1 MNRNRNTL
9 VTHLIAVFLISCGI
23 MSCVEEIDIDEEFK
37 FEDVIVIEATLTDE
51 KKIQEFLL
59 TRTYEFET
67 QGPIPEQNAE
77 VRVVIN
83 DGESLLFIED
93 SPGVYRSENEFAAES
108 GADYQLFVT
117 TNEGRTYQSP
127 KVQLT
132 NSVPI
137 ENLTAE
143 RQTNSIGN
151 EIMAILVDSYDP
163 TRQANYYRY
172 EYEESYKIVAPDW
185 ARRDF
190 VIYRQDSIEPDAI
203 RPIEE
208 QTCYSTVNSNNIIVT
223 STSNLAEDRV
233 SGFSVRNISADDPV
247 ISHRYSILV
256 KQYVQSLEAYTY
268 YDILNQLSGS
278 DNTLAQIQP
287 GFISSNI
294 RSTQDRNEKV
304 LGFFQVSAVT
314 EKRLFFNYEDF
325 FPGEPLPPYFIECG
339 RAAPPLTTPAI
350 PPNYPLF
357 DAIEANLVKFLEEN
371 LNQGQLQG
379 PFITVPRACGDCT
392 ALGTS
397 EPPEFWEE

>member
-1 MNRNRNTL
+1 MKR
-9 VTHLIAVFLISCGI
+9 HLALTQFITALLLACSIL
-23 MSCVEEIDIDEEFK
+23 SCVEEIDIDAEFK

-51 KKIQEFLL
+51 IKTQQFQLS
-59 TRTYEFET
+59 RSYEFET
-67 QGPIPEQNAE
+67 EGPIPEQNAE
-77 VRVVIN
+77 VRVVVN
-83 DGESLLFIED
+83 DGESILFIED
-93 SPGVYRSENEFAAES
+93 SPGVYQSENEFAAES
-108 GADYQLFVT
+108 GAEYQLFVT

-127 KVQLT
+127 KVPLT

-143 RQTNSIGN
+143 RQVNSIGN

-172 EYEESYKIVAPDW
+172 EYEESYKIIAPDW
-185 ARRDF
+185 TRQDF
-190 VIYRQDSIEPDAI
+190 VVYRQDSISPDAI
-203 RPIEE
+203 RPLEE
-208 QTCYSTVNSNNIIVT
+208 QTCYNTVNSNNIIIT
-223 STSNLAEDRV
+223 STTNLSEDRV
-233 SGFSVRNISADDPV
+233 SGFSVRNISSDDPV

-268 YDILNQLSGS
+268 YEILNQLSGS

-314 EKRLFFNYEDF
+314 EKRLYFNYEDF
-325 FPGEPLPPYFIECG
+325 FAGEPLPPYFIECG
-339 RAAPPLTTPAI
+339 RGAPPIVSQAI
-350 PPNYPLF
+350 PPTYPLF
-357 DAIEANLVKFLEEN
+357 DAIQANLVKFLEEN
-371 LNQGQLQG
+371 MNPGQLQG
-379 PFITVPRACGDCT
+379 PYITVPRGCGDCT

>member
-1 MNRNRNTL
+1 MKRNNI
-9 VTHLIAVFLISCGI
+9 VTQLIAVLLISCGVI
-23 MSCVEEIDIDEEFK
+23 SCIEEIDIDAEFK

-51 KKIQEFLL
+51 KKIQQFLL
-59 TRTYEFET
+59 SRTYEFET
-67 QGPIPEQNAE
+67 KGPIPEENAE
-77 VRVVIN
+77 VRVVVN
-83 DGESLLFIED
+83 DGESILFIEG
-93 SPGVYRSENEFAAES
+93 SPGVYRSETEFAAEP
-108 GADYQLFVT
+108 GTDYQLFVT
-117 TNEGRTYQSP
+117 TNAGRSYQSP

-137 ENLTAE
+137 EKLTAE
-143 RQTNSIGN
+143 RQVNSIGN
-151 EIMAILVDSYDP
+151 EIMAILVDSNDP

-172 EYEESYKIVAPDW
+172 EYEETYKIVAPDW
-185 ARRDF
+185 TRLDF
-190 VIYRQDSIEPDAI
+190 VVYRPDSISPDAI
-203 RPIEE
+203 RPLEE
-208 QTCYSTVNSNNIIVT
+208 QTCYNTVNSNSIIVT
-223 STSNLAEDRV
+223 STTNLSEDRV

-294 RSTQDRNEKV
+294 RSTQERNEKV

-314 EKRLFFNYEDF
+314 EKRLYFNYEDF

-339 RAAPPLTTPAI
+339 RAAPELTTPAV

-357 DAIEANLVKFLEEN
+357 DAIEANLVKYLEEN
-371 LNQGQLQG
+371 LNQGQREG
-379 PFITVPRACGDCT
+379 PYITVPRACGDCT
-392 ALGTS
+392 ALGSS

>member
-1 MNRNRNTL
+1 MKRNISVNY
-9 VTHLIAVFLISCGI
+9 LIASLLVACAIV
-23 MSCVEEIDIDEEFK
+23 SCVEEIDVDEEFK

-51 KKIQEFLL
+51 KKTQEFLL
-59 TRTYEFET
+59 SRTYEFDT
-67 QGPIPEQNAE
+67 KGPIPEQNAE
-77 VRVVIN
+77 VRVVVN
-83 DGESLLFIED
+83 DGQSILFIED
-93 SPGVYRSENEFAAES
+93 SPGVYKSENEFAAES
-108 GADYQLFVT
+108 GVDYQLIVT

-127 KVQLT
+127 IVQLT

-137 ENLTAE
+137 ERLTAE
-143 RQTNSIGN
+143 RQVNSIGN
-151 EIMAILVDSYDP
+151 EIMAILVDSNDP

-172 EYEESYKIVAPDW
+172 EYEESYKIIAPDW
-185 ARRDF
+185 TRQDF
-190 VIYRQDSIEPDAI
+190 VVYRPDSISPDAI
-203 RPIEE
+203 RPLEE
-208 QTCYSTVNSNNIIVT
+208 KTCYNTVNSNSIIIT
-223 STSNLAEDRV
+223 STTNLSEDRV

-268 YDILNQLSGS
+268 YEILNQLSGS
-278 DNTLAQIQP
+278 DNTLSQIQP

-294 RSTQDRNEKV
+294 RSTEDRNEKV

-314 EKRLFFNYEDF
+314 EKRLYFNYEDF

-339 RAAPPLTTPAI
+339 RAAPPIVTQAV

-357 DAIEANLVKFLEEN
+357 DAIQANLVKFLEEN
-371 LNQGQLQG
+371 MNQGQLQG
-379 PFITVPRACGDCT
+379 PYITVPRACGDCT

>member
-1 MNRNRNTL
+1 MKRNLALTQFITAL
-9 VTHLIAVFLISCGI
+9 LLACSIL
-23 MSCVEEIDIDEEFK
+23 SCVEEIDIDAEFK

-51 KKIQEFLL
+51 IKTQQFQLS
-59 TRTYEFET
+59 RSYEFET
-67 QGPIPEQNAE
+67 EGPIPEQNAE
-77 VRVVIN
+77 VRVVVN
-83 DGESLLFIED
+83 DGESILFIED
-93 SPGVYRSENEFAAES
+93 SPGVYQSENEFAAES
-108 GADYQLFVT
+108 GAEYQLFVT

-127 KVQLT
+127 KVPLT

-143 RQTNSIGN
+143 RQVNSIGN

-172 EYEESYKIVAPDW
+172 EYEESYKIIAPDW
-185 ARRDF
+185 TRQDF
-190 VIYRQDSIEPDAI
+190 VVYRQDSISPDAI
-203 RPIEE
+203 RPLEE
-208 QTCYSTVNSNNIIVT
+208 QTCYNTVNSNNIIIT
-223 STSNLAEDRV
+223 STTNLSEDRV
-233 SGFSVRNISADDPV
+233 SGFSVRNISSDDPV

-268 YDILNQLSGS
+268 YEILNQLSGS

-314 EKRLFFNYEDF
+314 EKRLYFNYEDF

-339 RAAPPLTTPAI
+339 RGAPPIVSQAI
-350 PPNYPLF
+350 PPTYPLF

-371 LNQGQLQG
+371 MNPGQLQG
-379 PFITVPRACGDCT
+379 PYITVPRGCGDCT

>member
-1 MNRNRNTL
+1 MKRNKILTQLLTVL
-9 VTHLIAVFLISCGI
+9 VFAGSLWSCI
-23 MSCVEEIDIDEEFK
+23 EEIDINEEFK

-59 TRTYEFET
+59 SRSYEFET
-67 QGPIPEQNAE
+67 KGPIPEQNAD
-77 VRVVIN
+77 VRLVLN
-83 DGESLLFIED
+83 GGESILFIEN
-93 SPGVYRSENEFAAES
+93 SPGVYQSEIEFAAEN
-108 GADYQLFVT
+108 GVDYQLQVT
-117 TNEGRTYQSP
+117 TNEGRSYQSP
-127 KVQLT
+127 QVQLT

-143 RQTNSIGN
+143 RQVNSIGN
-151 EIMAILVDSYDP
+151 EIMAILVDSFDP
-163 TRQANYYRY
+163 TRQSNYYRY
-172 EYEESYKIVAPDW
+172 EYEESYKIIAPDW
-185 ARRDF
+185 TRLDF
-190 VIYRQDSIEPDAI
+190 VVYRQDSISPDAV
-203 RPIEE
+203 RPLEE
-208 QTCYSTVNSNNIIVT
+208 RTCFNTVESNSIIVT
-223 STSNLAEDRV
+223 TTTNLSEDRV
-233 SGFSVRNISADDPV
+233 SGFSVRNISADDPI

-268 YDILNQLSGS
+268 YDILNQLSGT

-314 EKRLFFNYEDF
+314 EKRLYFNYEDF

-339 RAAPPLTTPAI
+339 RAAPPLTTQAV

-357 DAIEANLVKFLEEN
+357 DAIEANLVKYLDEN
-371 LNQGQLQG
+371 LNPGQLEG
-379 PFITVPRACGDCT
+379 PYITVPRACGDCT
-392 ALGTS
+392 ALGSS

>member
-1 MNRNRNTL
+1 MKRNIS
-9 VTHLIAVFLISCGI
+9 VTHWITTLLLAFAVL
-23 MSCVEEIDIDEEFK
+23 SCVEEIDIDEEFK

-51 KKIQEFLL
+51 KKTQQFLL
-59 TRTYEFET
+59 SRTYEFET
-67 QGPIPEQNAE
+67 KGPIPERNAE
-77 VRVVIN
+77 VSVVVN
-83 DGESLLFIED
+83 DGESILFIED
-93 SPGVYRSENEFAAES
+93 SPGVYKSENEFAAER
-108 GADYQLFVT
+108 GADYQLLVR

-143 RQTNSIGN
+143 RQVNSIGN

-172 EYEESYKIVAPDW
+172 EYEESYKIIAPDW
-185 ARRDF
+185 TRQDF
-190 VIYRQDSIEPDAI
+190 VVYRQDSIAPDAI
-203 RPIEE
+203 RPLEE
-208 QTCYSTVNSNNIIVT
+208 QTCYNTVNSNNIIVT
-223 STSNLAEDRV
+223 STTNLSEDRV

-278 DNTLAQIQP
+278 DNALAQIQP

-294 RSTQDRNEKV
+294 RSTEDRNAKV

-339 RAAPPLTTPAI
+339 RAAPPLVSQAV
-350 PPNYPLF
+350 PPTYPLY
-357 DAIEANLVKFLEEN
+357 DAIQGNLVKYLEEN
-371 LNQGQLQG
+371 LNQGQLEG
-379 PFITVPRACGDCT
+379 PYITVPRACGDCT